1 MVEWEKEKHTVLT
14 AEEVAQAVVDLRV
27 INFSSLIPD
36 RGGPTQRSKGME
48 THVRERDLEYARAL
62 LTRIVRN
69 RG

>member
-1 MVEWEKEKHTVLT
+1 MVEYVPEKTVVLT
-14 AEEVAQAVVDLRV
+14 AEEVARAMADLRR

-36 RGGPTQRSKGME
+36 RGGPTQKSKGIE